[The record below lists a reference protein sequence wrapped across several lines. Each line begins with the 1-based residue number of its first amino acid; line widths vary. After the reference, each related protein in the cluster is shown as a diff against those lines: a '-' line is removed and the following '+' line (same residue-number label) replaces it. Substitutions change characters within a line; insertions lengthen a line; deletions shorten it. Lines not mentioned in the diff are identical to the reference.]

1 MRVLGL
7 IPARGGSTRLAR
19 KNLAVLEGETL
30 VRRCLATALRCPALD
45 AVCLS
50 SDDPE
55 ILGEAAGLDA
65 VLALARPPELA
76 GETAPVADAAL
87 HALAAI
93 EAGGA
98 ARFDAVALLQ
108 CTSPFTE
115 PGDISA
121 TIALLARSGAEC
133 AVTVVRVEHAL
144 HPYKFKRLVGDR
156 LEPLFEDDA
165 GRAAADLPDVWVR
178 NGSVY
183 VARRDL
189 LERHT
194 FISDDCVALPMPP
207 ERSVD
212 INDARD
218 LAVAEVMARLPSSR
232 GACGSS

>member
-7 IPARGGSTRLAR
+7 IPARGGSTRLPR
-19 KNLAVLEGETL
+19 KNLARLEGTTL
-30 VRRCLATALRCPALD
+30 VRRCLETALRCPDLD

-55 ILGEAAGLDA
+55 ILA
-65 VLALARPPELA
+65 
-76 GETAPVADAAL
+76 
-87 HALAAI
+87 
-93 EAGGA
+93 EAGGLDGVTVLPRPA
-98 ARFDAVALLQ
+98 ALAGARTYVGEVVLHVLAELEGAGAPRFDAVALVQ

-115 PGDISA
+115 PGDISR

-133 AVTVVRVEHAL
+133 AVTVSRVEHAL

-156 LEPLFEDDA
+156 LEPLFAEDA
-165 GRAAADLPDVWVR
+165 GRAAADLPEVWVR

-189 LERHT
+189 VERGT
-194 FISDDCVALPMPP
+194 MISEDCVAVPMPP

-218 LAVAEVMARLPSSR
+218 LALARALAA
-232 GACGSS
+232 G

>member
-19 KNLAVLEGETL
+19 KNLAVLDGETL
-30 VRRCLATALRCPALD
+30 VRRCLHTALRCPDLD

-50 SDDPE
+50 SDDEE
-55 ILGEAAGLDA
+55 ILAEAAGLDG
-65 VLALARPPELA
+65 VIALRRPEALS
-76 GETAPVADAAL
+76 GERAPVADAAL
-87 HALAAI
+87 HALDAI
-93 EAGGA
+93 ESD
-98 ARFDAVALLQ
+98 FDAVALLQ

-115 PGDISA
+115 PDDISD
-121 TIALLARSGAEC
+121 TLALLARTGAEC
-133 AVTVVRVEHAL
+133 AVTVTRVEHAL

-165 GRAAADLPDVWVR
+165 GRAAADLPEVWVR

-189 LERHT
+189 LERRT
-194 FISDDCVALPMPP
+194 FISEDCVALPMPP
-207 ERSVD
+207 ERSLD

-218 LAVAEVMARLPSSR
+218 LAVAEVMARLTALR
-232 GACGSS
+232 RDLDH

>member
-19 KNLAVLEGETL
+19 KNLAVLEGVTL
-30 VRRCLATALRCPALD
+30 VRRCLQTALRCEDLA

-50 SDDPE
+50 SDDDE
-55 ILGEAAGLDA
+55 ILAEAAGLD
-65 VLALARPPELA
+65 VVALRRPEALA
-76 GETAPVADAAL
+76 GERAPVADAAL
-87 HALAAI
+87 HALAEI
-93 EAGGA
+93 GGD
-98 ARFDAVALLQ
+98 FDAVALLQ

-115 PGDISA
+115 PEDISR
-121 TIALLARSGAEC
+121 TLALLARSGAEC

-165 GRAAADLPDVWVR
+165 GRAAADLPEVWVR

-183 VARRDL
+183 AARRDL
-189 LERHT
+189 LQRHT
-194 FISDDCVALPMPP
+194 FISEDCVALPMPP
-207 ERSVD
+207 ERSLD

-218 LAVAEVMARLPSSR
+218 LAVAEVMARLTALR
-232 GACGSS
+232 RDLHH